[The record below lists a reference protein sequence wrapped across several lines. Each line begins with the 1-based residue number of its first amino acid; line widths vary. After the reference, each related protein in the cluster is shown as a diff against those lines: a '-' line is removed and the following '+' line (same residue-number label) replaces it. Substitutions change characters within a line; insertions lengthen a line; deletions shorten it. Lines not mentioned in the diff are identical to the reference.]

1 MSDTL
6 LAKPEVIERLYLEMP
21 QVECPVVHHFGPGV
35 YIREIHM
42 PKGIVAL
49 GHHQRFDH
57 LNVMLRG
64 KVAMICD
71 DDVVRVVQAPYIY
84 TGKPGRKFGYV
95 MEDVVWQ
102 NVYPNP
108 TDTRDVAALEGHFLD
123 KSPTAKI
130 WEDDLFAMQQT
141 ARQEDRDDYAALDV
155 AFPVFKAY
163 QELPESFSSRLTFR
177 KSPIDGM
184 GVFSSAP
191 FGAFEIIAPIRVGK
205 KATKAAQFVNH
216 SKQPNAFFAKNDF
229 DDIYM
234 LALKPVRGCIAGD
247 WGEEITVDYHQAVGV
262 FEDEQNLKLEI

>member
-141 ARQEDRDDYAALDV
+141 ARQEDRDDYAALMSRSRCSRHT
-155 AFPVFKAY
+155 K
-163 QELPESFSSRLTFR
+163 SFRNP
-177 KSPIDGM
+177 SPQG
-184 GVFSSAP
+184 
-191 FGAFEIIAPIRVGK
+191 
-205 KATKAAQFVNH
+205 
-216 SKQPNAFFAKNDF
+216 
-229 DDIYM
+229 
-234 LALKPVRGCIAGD
+234 
-247 WGEEITVDYHQAVGV
+247 
-262 FEDEQNLKLEI
+262 